1 MSRNGKTLGETWF
14 TGVTLLRK
22 LSKAWRCRLDT
33 HICETLVQLLLGSIA
48 WSFSPVCSFHYPS
61 PKFPGRSF
69 RKSFLV
75 VRTSLSLAITLRKEG
90 RVGLLG
96 ETPNGLSASKTLN
109 ESHLLVYTTLVCQAS
124 SYTPASLGCTILSMK
139 LTANANRQSHF
150 DECHQLFIPT
160 HNATLA
166 IATMRVGNPDC
177 LPVGIDSRDT
187 APTGSAKPVCDN
199 FPAFHEF
206 DGSSRCS

>member
-1 MSRNGKTLGETWF
+1 
-14 TGVTLLRK
+14 
-22 LSKAWRCRLDT
+22 
-33 HICETLVQLLLGSIA
+33 
-48 WSFSPVCSFHYPS
+48 
-61 PKFPGRSF
+61 
-69 RKSFLV
+69 
-75 VRTSLSLAITLRKEG
+75 
-90 RVGLLG
+90 
-96 ETPNGLSASKTLN
+96 
-109 ESHLLVYTTLVCQAS
+109 
-124 SYTPASLGCTILSMK
+124 MK

-160 HNATLA
+160 HNVTLA